1 VDLVLSWPFGQ
12 PPVHKIYYGVAVLY
26 VAVGV
31 LGLLVGSFLN
41 VVIHRVPRD
50 ESLLRP
56 GSRCPV
62 CMTSIR
68 PWHNVPVLGYVLL
81 RGRCA
86 SCGARISLVYP
97 LVELTTAV
105 LFVAVTWR
113 LASWDL
119 LGALPAYLYFTAI
132 SVALTVIDL
141 RVRRLPN
148 ATVLPSYP
156 VVLALLVLS
165 AAIDG
170 DWAALVRSLIGGAV
184 LFGFYFLLAFIYPAG
199 MGFGDVKLA
208 GIIGGVL
215 AYLSWGTLVIG
226 TFAGFFLGAVAGLAL
241 MAVKRAGRKTAIP
254 FGPWMLAGAMVAIF
268 AADPLAQFYVDTL
281 LRV

>member
-1 VDLVLSWPFGQ
+1 VG
-12 PPVHKIYYGVAVLY
+12 VLY

-56 GSRCPV
+56 GSRCPT
-62 CMTSIR
+62 CLAPIQ

-86 SCGARISLVYP
+86 SCGARISPVYP
-97 LVELTTAV
+97 VVELTTAV
-105 LFVAVTWR
+105 LFLAVTWR

-119 LGALPAYLYFTAI
+119 LSALPAYLYFTAMGI
-132 SVALTVIDL
+132 ALTIIDL

-148 ATVLPSYP
+148 AIVLPSYP

-165 AAIDG
+165 AAIEG
-170 DWAALVRSLIGGAV
+170 DWAALVRGLIGGAV

-208 GIIGGVL
+208 GIIGGAL

-226 TFAGFFLGAVAGLAL
+226 TFLGFLLGAVVGLAL

-254 FGPWMLAGAMVAIF
+254 FGPWMLAGAMVAVF

-281 LRV
+281 LGR

>member
-1 VDLVLSWPFGQ
+1 MG
-12 PPVHKIYYGVAVLY
+12 VLY

-56 GSRCPV
+56 GSRCPT
-62 CMTSIR
+62 CLAPIQ

-97 LVELTTAV
+97 VVELTTAV
-105 LFVAVTWR
+105 LFLAVTWR
-113 LASWDL
+113 MASWDL
-119 LGALPAYLYFTAI
+119 LSALPAYLYFTAMGI
-132 SVALTVIDL
+132 ALTVIDL

-148 ATVLPSYP
+148 AIVLPSYP

-165 AAIDG
+165 AAIEG
-170 DWAALVRSLIGGAV
+170 DWQALVRALIGGAV

-226 TFAGFFLGAVAGLAL
+226 TFLGFFLGAVAGLAL

-254 FGPWMLAGAMVAIF
+254 FGPWMLAGAMVAVF
-268 AADPLAQFYVDTL
+268 AAEPLARFYVDTL
-281 LRV
+281 LGR